1 MADDDDD
8 ETDLK
13 NDDDEDTY
21 DVDPKNYTTNELIQ
35 ALGLKGTPSKQEVT
49 QAVAQMRYKHAGDA
63 ALAKFFAAAGGIVT
77 ETLEKEKT
85 VRPIVTRVINVDS
98 FYRESLNSTSDSFLC
113 TLSEDLIGVTALTLL
128 SIEIP
133 QTWYAFSA
141 AKGTNAFVFQTLDV
155 GAVTYTEEVVLPE
168 GNYSNLSLLFVV
180 QEALN
185 KAMQNTQLYQTA
197 QIGPGP
203 WFTLVQDPINGLS
216 TLTYAD
222 DPNLSTVKLTWYDT
236 TYTALTNSSLN
247 SNLGWEIGFRA
258 PSTAVDPGTT
268 AVTNALVTAASSTKY
283 LVMKLDDHTSN
294 RLTSNVVCVRTLP
307 DQQITLPSY
316 SAQATISRNSAQSV
330 VALPTAPRRLT
341 NAQLQSI
348 TKIASAPAAAKG
360 RADGGDTTNVF
371 AKIPIKHQTD
381 WANFATTNVTKMKE
395 DGPGKLI
402 VEMGGTLQKNKRI
415 YFGPVTISKL
425 AVSIYDDHG
434 NLLGLNNH
442 DWSFTLEAT
451 FG

>member
-8 ETDLK
+8 IDKYDPTE
-13 NDDDEDTY
+13 DEDTY
-21 DVDPKNYTTNELIQ
+21 DIDPKNYTTNELIQ
-35 ALGLKGTPSKQEVT
+35 ALGLKGTPSKEEVA
-49 QAVAQMRYKHAGDA
+49 QAVAQMKYKHAGDS

-77 ETLEKEKT
+77 EALDKQKT

-98 FYRESLNSTSDSFLC
+98 FFRESLNSTTDSFLVS
-113 TLSEDLIGVTALTLL
+113 LSEDLIGVTALTLL

-133 QTWYAFSA
+133 QTWYTFSA

-155 GAVTYTEEVVLPE
+155 GEVTFTEEVVLPE

-185 KAMQNTQLYQTA
+185 AAMQNTQLYQTA

-222 DPNLSTVKLTWYDT
+222 DPNLRTVKLTWYDT
-236 TYTALTNSSLN
+236 TYTALVSTSLN

-258 PSTAVDPGTT
+258 PSTAIDPGTT

-283 LVMKLDDHTSN
+283 LIMKLDDHTSN

-307 DQQITLPSY
+307 DQQIALPSY

-348 TKIASAPAAAKG
+348 TKIASAPAALKG

-381 WANFATTNVTKMKE
+381 WANFANDVTKMKE

>member
-1 MADDDDD
+1 MAEDDD
-8 ETDLK
+8 EEDIDRTE
-13 NDDDEDTY
+13 DEDTY
-21 DVDPKNYTTNELIQ
+21 DTDPKNYTTNELIQ
-35 ALGLKGTPSKQEVT
+35 ALGLKGTPSKQEVM
-49 QAVAQMRYKHAGDA
+49 QAVTQMKYKHAADP
-63 ALAKFFAAAGGIVT
+63 ALAKFFATAGGIVT
-77 ETLEKEKT
+77 DALEKEKT

-98 FYRESLNSTSDSFLC
+98 FFRESLNSTTDSFLVS
-113 TLSEDLIGVTALTLL
+113 LSEDLIGVTSLGLL

-133 QTWYAFSA
+133 QTWYTFSA

-155 GAVTYTEEVVLPE
+155 GAVTYTEEIILPE
-168 GNYSNLSLLFVV
+168 GNYSNLSLLYVV

-185 KAMQNTQLYQTA
+185 AAMQNTQLYQTA

-203 WFTLVQDPINGLS
+203 WFTLVQDPINGLA
-216 TLTYAD
+216 TLTLAD

-236 TYTALTNSSLN
+236 SYTALVNTSFNA
-247 SNLGWEIGFRA
+247 NLGWSVGFRA
-258 PSTAVDPGTT
+258 PSTAIDPGTDVV
-268 AVTNALVTAASSTKY
+268 ANALVTAASSTKY
-283 LVMKLDDHTSN
+283 LVMKLDDFTSN
-294 RLTSNVVCVRTLP
+294 RLTSNVVSVRTLP
-307 DQQITLPSY
+307 DQQIALPSY
-316 SAQATISRNSAQSV
+316 SAQATISRNSPQSV

-348 TKIASAPAAAKG
+348 TKIASAPAAVRG

-381 WANFATTNVTKMKE
+381 WANFANGVTKMKE

-425 AVSIYDDHG
+425 AVSIYDDQG